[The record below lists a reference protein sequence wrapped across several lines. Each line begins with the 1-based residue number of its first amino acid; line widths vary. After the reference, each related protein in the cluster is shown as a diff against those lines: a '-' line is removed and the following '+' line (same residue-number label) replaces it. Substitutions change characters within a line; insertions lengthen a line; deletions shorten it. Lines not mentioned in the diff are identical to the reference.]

1 MNANGLYVQFIS
13 RDLTRVIESIVPEGK
28 QGLPNLVSTK
38 QVRIYL
44 LLFWS
49 KSLFSMASG

>member
-38 QVRIYL
+38 QVRTCLPI
-44 LLFWS
+44 F
-49 KSLFSMASG
+49 